1 MVVSWLFFSSKW
13 KFNTKESSTYSRL
26 EFLDKNIFKP
36 YVGFSFFFV
45 SPSLPISNNFVFLKL
60 HRRTAI
66 MGRIVERE
74 PNRYAKDTPYQST
87 KFNIQIQAV
96 FKKSQDS
103 AATTVRK
110 TVPLIISA
118 KDLECRCPRLKANRW
133 VFHSNFH
140 RYYTTLPTHTRTQ
153 QTTRLLDISSNWNYL
168 LPSYWTFPVRNAVM
182 CGCSISSSICCFV

>member
-1 MVVSWLFFSSKW
+1 M
-13 KFNTKESSTYSRL
+13 NH
-26 EFLDKNIFKP
+26 
-36 YVGFSFFFV
+36 FSFIF
-45 SPSLPISNNFVFLKL
+45 PITLCVHFFLK
-60 HRRTAI
+60 TAI

-118 KDLECRCPRLKANRW
+118 KDLECRCPRLKANR
-133 VFHSNFH
+133 
-140 RYYTTLPTHTRTQ
+140 
-153 QTTRLLDISSNWNYL
+153 
-168 LPSYWTFPVRNAVM
+168 
-182 CGCSISSSICCFV
+182 